1 MTESTDTY
9 GQHVMYFPQN
19 VVNALVLPFSDMF
32 MVYERHIEHQLDI
45 KQDICP
51 QDLNTHLRAHFNSN
65 MKSFATA
72 WIFTCSS
79 NL

>member
-1 MTESTDTY
+1 MTIESTDTY

-51 QDLNTHLRAHFNSN
+51 
-65 MKSFATA
+65 
-72 WIFTCSS
+72 
-79 NL
+79 